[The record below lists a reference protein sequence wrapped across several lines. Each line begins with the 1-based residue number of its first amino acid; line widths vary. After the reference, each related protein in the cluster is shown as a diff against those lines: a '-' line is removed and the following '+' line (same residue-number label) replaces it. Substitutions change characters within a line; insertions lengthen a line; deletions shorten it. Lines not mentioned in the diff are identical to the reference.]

1 MKRVTNSQIEDV
13 AAWLASNAF
22 RCALGRVSLE
32 TCRKMRMRP
41 SVADWANQAVKAAT
55 PQESIRGVRFR
66 PSVCEKCSGPVAS
79 EAEESRKD
87 ESMAKI
93 VKCAECG
100 EEKEHLARGMCHHCY
115 WKFNGKRKRDSK
127 KAQQA
132 ADGAAETA
140 PKKEAGVAADKKPNR
155 KHSPKECNPS
165 GGGAENYYRLHRV
178 RRPLRKAPARGLSRG
193 PHGRTAG
200 STLYQAVFA
209 GVAHA

>member
-1 MKRVTNSQIEDV
+1 LKRVTNSQIEDV

-165 GGGAENYYRLHRV
+165 GGGQKITIDFTGCGDLYERLQRAAFPEDRTV
-178 RRPLRKAPARGLSRG
+178 ELQARHFIRQCL
-193 PHGRTAG
+193 PE
-200 STLYQAVFA
+200 
-209 GVAHA
+209 